1 MKRMSAHF
9 TILMLLFYD
18 SYSLYRMT
26 HYFTL
31 FNDILMFFSDDGTLT
46 SSTSSADKA
55 VVRLNSAFDALAA
68 QLTALR
74 SKSVQLATANQA
86 AQTQN
91 ALLETKLR
99 DVALEKKGYLFFFF
113 TLCE

>member
-1 MKRMSAHF
+1 MV
-9 TILMLLFYD
+9 II
-18 SYSLYRMT
+18 SLYRMT
-26 HYFTL
+26 DSLTL

-99 DVALEKKGYLFFFF
+99 DVALEKKGYLFFFS
-113 TLCE
+113 TLCD

>member
-1 MKRMSAHF
+1 MKRMMSAHF
-9 TILMLLFYD
+9 TILMLLFND

-26 HYFTL
+26 DSFTL
-31 FNDILMFFSDDGTLT
+31 FNDINVFSDDGTLT

-113 TLCE
+113 TLCK